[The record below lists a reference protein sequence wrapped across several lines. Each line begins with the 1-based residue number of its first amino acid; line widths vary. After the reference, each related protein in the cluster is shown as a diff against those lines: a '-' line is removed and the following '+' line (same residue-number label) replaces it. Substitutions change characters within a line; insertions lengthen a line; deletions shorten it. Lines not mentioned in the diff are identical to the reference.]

1 MTHSSKSRPPKK
13 KIEPYS
19 IQKRPLPSEKHTPD
33 LPIEKTKSKSQK
45 SKTPQ
50 IYQNSPYQN
59 SPIPKFK
66 ISAESNLTKPTQAS
80 LAKMFENRQ
89 KDHLSSDWSNSRR
102 SSDFTKSAR
111 SLNTQ
116 EVKYA
121 RDETFFRLS
130 QPDLR

>member
-1 MTHSSKSRPPKK
+1 M
-13 KIEPYS
+13 
-19 IQKRPLPSEKHTPD
+19 PSEKHSPD
-33 LPIEKTKSKSQK
+33 LPIEKTKPKSQN

-50 IYQNSPYQN
+50 PKTNAYQSSPL
-59 SPIPKFK
+59 PKFK
-66 ISAESNLTKPTQAS
+66 ISAESNLTKPTKAS

-89 KDHLSSDWSNSRR
+89 KDDWSNSRR

-111 SLNTQ
+111 SLNRM